1 MRYVRDAPVAER
13 SGRPKLRSNE
23 PQRGRKRPRVM
34 KFTLSQGRT
43 KPKSF
48 GCSVREHGRSWCSMN
63 MGGKLLNPDYRDMVE
78 CLLREGVDFM
88 LVGGYAVA
96 LHGWPRATFDI
107 DFWIMA
113 NPENAKA
120 VMRAIKAFGAPLQG
134 LTEDDFHRPGMV
146 FQIGVEPQRIDIIS
160 AVDGLDYADAS
171 SRAVKMNVDG
181 LEIKVL
187 SLDDLIINKRSS
199 GRPKDVADALTLEKL
214 REKKKNG

>member
-1 MRYVRDAPVAER
+1 MRY
-13 SGRPKLRSNE
+13 
-23 PQRGRKRPRVM
+23 
-34 KFTLSQGRT
+34 TLSQGRT

-48 GCSVREHGRSWCSMN
+48 GFSVRMYGRDWRSMN
-63 MGGKLLNPDYRDMVE
+63 TSEKLLNPDYRDMVE
-78 CLLREGVDFM
+78 CLLREDVDFM

-96 LHGWPRATFDI
+96 LHGWPRTTFDI

-134 LTEDDFHRPGMV
+134 LSEDDFHRPGMV

-160 AVDGLDYADAS
+160 SVDGLDYADAS
-171 SRAVKMNVDG
+171 NRAVKINVDG
-181 LEIKVL
+181 FEIKVL

-199 GRPKDVADALTLEKL
+199 GRPKDIADALTLEKL
-214 REKKKNG
+214 REKKNG